1 MAATLVAAATL
12 VPVARATPAD
22 APLFTTE
29 DGGRTFV
36 YRSRPGDHP
45 SAVAGMFGIPPND
58 LPAFL
63 AANGI
68 SDPTRVASGFVYH
81 IPNAAARE
89 LSDRVGALERD
100 NARLTR
106 ALGESSEQGEALTKQ
121 LQQARAVA
129 AAAESR
135 AARLANAERWWLGA
149 QVLIVLLVL
158 GLGTVVAI
166 AVAALRRQRQAER
179 FARTLAQELEDRPLE
194 DRVVP
199 AKAFCLLP
207 RPLKSRAREQAEGA
221 RDQAR
226 PAGGRRRPERLTL
239 SRPSPT
245 SACWPLPA
253 RRWGDRSSCAERP

>member
-1 MAATLVAAATL
+1 MRDRIPFGSILVAATLVAAATL

-89 LSDRVGALERD
+89 LEEKRRIGL
-100 NARLTR
+100 
-106 ALGESSEQGEALTKQ
+106 
-121 LQQARAVA
+121 
-129 AAAESR
+129 
-135 AARLANAERWWLGA
+135 AERQESGRRILE
-149 QVLIVLLVL
+149 LESKLKELETKL
-158 GLGTVVAI
+158 GL
-166 AVAALRRQRQAER
+166 
-179 FARTLAQELEDRPLE
+179 
-194 DRVVP
+194 RVVV
-199 AKAFCLLP
+199 
-207 RPLKSRAREQAEGA
+207 
-221 RDQAR
+221 
-226 PAGGRRRPERLTL
+226 GGR
-239 SRPSPT
+239 S
-245 SACWPLPA
+245 
-253 RRWGDRSSCAERP
+253 G

>member
-1 MAATLVAAATL
+1 MRDRIPFGSILVAATLVAAATL
-12 VPVARATPAD
+12 VPVARAPPAD

-81 IPNAAARE
+81 IPNAAAHE

-121 LQQARAVA
+121 VQQAREVA
-129 AAAESR
+129 AAAESH

-149 QVLIVLLVL
+149 QVVIVLLVL

-179 FARTLAQELEDRPLE
+179 FARTLAQELEEKRRIGLAERQESGRRIRELE
-194 DRVVP
+194 SKLKELETKLGLRVVV
-199 AKAFCLLP
+199 
-207 RPLKSRAREQAEGA
+207 
-221 RDQAR
+221 
-226 PAGGRRRPERLTL
+226 GGR
-239 SRPSPT
+239 S
-245 SACWPLPA
+245 
-253 RRWGDRSSCAERP
+253 G